1 MSFEKNLTEIE
12 YSPVLGRYL
21 VASEAVSESDVLI
34 EEYPF
39 AYGPKLSSPVVC
51 LGCFVPVNCNLDG
64 FRCPK
69 CGWPLCQDCII
80 SDGAEVHQKE
90 CEVFKS
96 ANAKFYV
103 IKDDEYR
110 KRNECVQLDCVMP
123 LRVLLNKEIDPERW
137 EREVAPME
145 YHDQSRRQMTE
156 VWNADLVNIA
166 QYLRGPCK
174 LDRFSED
181 LIMRV
186 VGILEV
192 NAFEG
197 RTSHGH
203 TIRCLYPKT
212 GILAHNCVPNT
223 ARSIYPSDRFR
234 IRLRAMKDLKAG
246 QQLHH
251 SYTFTL
257 NGTAARQEHI
267 RNGKFFTC
275 RCARC
280 SDPTELGTYFSSFK
294 CISCDLGFLSSID
307 PFDST
312 ADWRCNHCRFTTPA
326 EGILKNI
333 STMQA
338 EVADVQAMDMS
349 PERLQECEA
358 LLRKYRMILH
368 PSHYIQTSLKQ
379 SLIEMYGRVHGYEMV
394 ELPDIL
400 LERKEELCRQVL
412 GVLNVFEPGL
422 SRARAMLLYELHVP
436 LVLLAKSGFIAK
448 VLSLS
453 NLKERIQEAVSILE
467 ESVSILK
474 YEDPSSQEGLLG
486 RVASKAL
493 ESLKLSIEAM

>member
-1 MSFEKNLTEIE
+1 MNKIHVEVDAQFGRII
-12 YSPVLGRYL
+12 VL
-21 VASEAVSESDVLI
+21 SDDVKSGEVVIDEL
-34 EEYPF
+34 PF
-39 AYGPKLSSPVVC
+39 AVGPKQHSGIVC
-51 LGCFVPVNCNLDG
+51 LGCYRYLQFDEDG
-64 FRCPK
+64 DSIDRCEK
-69 CGWPLCQDCII
+69 CDWPLCGMCID
-80 SDGAEVHQKE
+80 SVEHNLE
-90 CEVFKS
+90 CEVFHKANVKFAGNVS
-96 ANAKFYV
+96 ADGV
-103 IKDDEYR
+103 
-110 KRNECVQLDCVMP
+110 CTQLDCITP

>member
-1 MSFEKNLTEIE
+1 MNKIHVEVDAQFGRII
-12 YSPVLGRYL
+12 VL
-21 VASEAVSESDVLI
+21 SDDVKKGEVVVDEL
-34 EEYPF
+34 PF
-39 AYGPKLSSPVVC
+39 AVGPKQHSGIVC
-51 LGCFVPVNCNLDG
+51 LGCYMYLQFDEDG
-64 FRCPK
+64 DSIDRCEK
-69 CGWPLCQDCII
+69 CDWPLCGMCIE
-80 SDGAEVHQKE
+80 SVDHNLE
-90 CEVFKS
+90 CEVFQKANVKFAGNVS
-96 ANAKFYV
+96 ADGV
-103 IKDDEYR
+103 
-110 KRNECVQLDCVMP
+110 CTQLDCITP
-123 LRVLLNKEIDPERW
+123 LRVLINKELDPERW

-145 YHDQSRRQMTE
+145 YHDQSRRQMKDI
-156 VWNADLVNIA
+156 WNADLVNVA

-174 LDRFSED
+174 LERFSEE

-197 RTSHGH
+197 RTTHGH
-203 TIRCLYPKT
+203 TIRCLYPTT

-234 IRLRAMKDLKAG
+234 IRLRAMKDLRAG

-275 RCARC
+275 RCERC
-280 SDPTELGTYFSSFK
+280 TDPTELGTYFSSFK
-294 CISCDLGFLSSID
+294 CITCELGFLSTID

-312 ADWRCNHCRFTTPA
+312 ADWRCNHCKFTTPA
-326 EGILKNI
+326 EGIHTSV

-358 LLRKYRMILH
+358 LLRKYRLILH
-368 PSHYIQTSLKQ
+368 PAHFIQTSLRQ

-412 GVLNVFEPGL
+412 GVLNIFEPGL

-448 VLSLS
+448 VLSIT
-453 NLKERIQEAVSILE
+453 NLKERIQEAVNILE
-467 ESVSILK
+467 ECVSILK
-474 YEDPSSQEGLLG
+474 YEDTASQEGMLG
-486 RVASKAL
+486 RVANKAL
-493 ESLKLSIEAM
+493 ESLRLSIEGM